1 MTNYLA
7 AKLSRR
13 LVQRSPAMRDEDGS
27 AAKPDQFWGPINP
40 LMYRFVSKVRTDPFS
55 IFPVALEAQKFCVKN
70 LDTIYAI
77 PLFALLNLMTSIS
90 PPTTP
95 KPKINSND

>member
-27 AAKPDQFWGPINP
+27 AAKPDQFWGPSNP
-40 LMYRFVSKVRTDPFS
+40 LMYRFVSKVRTDPFLVS
-55 IFPVALEAQKFCVKN
+55 YYFENFFEAVNKPIFTTSSHPIIKLLE
-70 LDTIYAI
+70 
-77 PLFALLNLMTSIS
+77 
-90 PPTTP
+90 
-95 KPKINSND
+95 

>member
-27 AAKPDQFWGPINP
+27 AAKPDQFWGTSNP
-40 LMYRFVSKVRTDPFS
+40 LMYRFVSKVRTDPFLLGTVTHHPGLFVTYHSGSYLRANS
-55 IFPVALEAQKFCVKN
+55 IARWQSTATENPPA
-70 LDTIYAI
+70 AI
-77 PLFALLNLMTSIS
+77 
-90 PPTTP
+90 
-95 KPKINSND
+95 